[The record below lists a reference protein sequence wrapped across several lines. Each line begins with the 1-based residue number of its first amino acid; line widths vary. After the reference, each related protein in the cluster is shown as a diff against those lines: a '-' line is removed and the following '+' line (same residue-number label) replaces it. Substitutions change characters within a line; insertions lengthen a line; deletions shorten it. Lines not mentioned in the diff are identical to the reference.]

1 MTCCSPSSTHRRVE
15 YDVVVGDC
23 PASKTRHTI
32 VLVQGWLE
40 VMPPSLPLQGWLDIT
55 YLDDTHRVG
64 RDDKGNLF
72 YLERVDV
79 EKTSS

>member
-1 MTCCSPSSTHRRVE
+1 M
-15 YDVVVGDC
+15 
-23 PASKTRHTI
+23 
-32 VLVQGWLE
+32 
-40 VMPPSLPLQGWLDIT
+40 MPPLPPPPLQGWLDIT

>member
-1 MTCCSPSSTHRRVE
+1 MMWWGGTAPPQNLGIPPLCCHCVAGLAGN
-15 YDVVVGDC
+15 D
-23 PASKTRHTI
+23 A
-32 VLVQGWLE
+32 
-40 VMPPSLPLQGWLDIT
+40 PPPPPPLQGWLDIT